1 MSARGFGSVV
11 WAGAVA
17 GAALGFYLVS
27 LRVASERAALESE
40 RSVPQRAK
48 RAIGG

>member
-1 MSARGFGSVV
+1 MSARGFGSVL

-27 LRVASERAALESE
+27 PARRVGARRA
-40 RSVPQRAK
+40 
-48 RAIGG
+48 